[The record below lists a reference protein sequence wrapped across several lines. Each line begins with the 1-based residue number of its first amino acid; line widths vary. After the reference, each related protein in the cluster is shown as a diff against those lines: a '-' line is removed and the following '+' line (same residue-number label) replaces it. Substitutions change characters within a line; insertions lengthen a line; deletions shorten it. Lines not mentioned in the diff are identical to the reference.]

1 MSDVANEMF
10 KDNNYDLEIET
21 FINAD
26 INKNKMSAEQHQNN
40 KTMKKSPVPS
50 INLGEIS
57 KYQEEFEDLQQKPN
71 L

>member
-10 KDNNYDLEIET
+10 KDNNFDLEIET

-26 INKNKMSAEQHQNN
+26 INKKDQKN

-50 INLGEIS
+50 IDLGHIP
-57 KYQEEFEDLQQKPN
+57 KY
-71 L
+71 